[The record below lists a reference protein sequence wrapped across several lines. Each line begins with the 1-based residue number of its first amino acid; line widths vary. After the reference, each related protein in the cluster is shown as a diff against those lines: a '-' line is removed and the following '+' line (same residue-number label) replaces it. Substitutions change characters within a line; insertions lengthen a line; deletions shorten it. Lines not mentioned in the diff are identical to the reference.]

1 MSEGDFQDPDFAE
14 DGQGMQP
21 REELALW
28 LGEFMSA
35 TMDADNL
42 YRNHFCNILA
52 DRIYEEFGYEGFCE
66 MMMVMDRKAGWIS
79 DIILEN
85 SDIDDIL
92 FKKYG
97 IYDKNAMA
105 KARAS
110 ESLTEM
116 NSKIWKLRR
125 KYAKQIA
132 DELMVVQASG
142 DQAVDPGLPP
152 GNDSPF

>member
-1 MSEGDFQDPDFAE
+1 MNE
-14 DGQGMQP
+14 DEFYEFYEEEDDIEDHKQP

-28 LGEFMSA
+28 LSEFMTAS
-35 TMDADNL
+35 MDAENL
-42 YRNHFCNILA
+42 YRKHFCTILT
-52 DRIYEEFGYEGFCE
+52 DRLYEEFGYEGFCE
-66 MMMVMDRKAGWIS
+66 MMLVMDKKAGWIS

-97 IYDKNAMA
+97 IYDRHSIAR
-105 KARAS
+105 ARAS
-110 ESLTEM
+110 STMDEM

-132 DELMVVQASG
+132 DELMTPASSADT
-142 DQAVDPGLPP
+142 DQDKP
-152 GNDSPF
+152 GNE

>member
-1 MSEGDFQDPDFAE
+1 MSENEFYDFYDEDDDQDDHK
-14 DGQGMQP
+14 QP

-28 LGEFMSA
+28 LSEFMTAS
-35 TMDADNL
+35 MDAENL
-42 YRNHFCNILA
+42 YRKHFCTILT
-52 DRIYEEFGYEGFCE
+52 DRIYEEFCYEGFCE

-97 IYDKNAMA
+97 VYDRHAIA
-105 KARAS
+105 RARAS
-110 ESLTEM
+110 STMDEM

-132 DELMVVQASG
+132 DELMTPAS
-142 DQAVDPGLPP
+142 AADPDAEQP
-152 GNDSPF
+152 GKE

>member
-1 MSEGDFQDPDFAE
+1 MNE
-14 DGQGMQP
+14 DEFYEFYEEEDDIEDHKQP

-28 LGEFMSA
+28 LSEFMTAS
-35 TMDADNL
+35 MDAENL
-42 YRNHFCNILA
+42 YRKHFCTILT
-52 DRIYEEFGYEGFCE
+52 DRLYEEFGYEGFCE
-66 MMMVMDRKAGWIS
+66 MMLVMDKKAGWIS

-97 IYDKNAMA
+97 IYDRHSISR
-105 KARAS
+105 ARTS
-110 ESLTEM
+110 STMNEM

-132 DELMVVQASG
+132 DELMSPVSSADTDTDKPG
-142 DQAVDPGLPP
+142 DK
-152 GNDSPF
+152 